1 MSEVFF
7 DVSIITV
14 AATILAL
21 VARYLKQPI
30 ILAFVITGFLLS
42 SQITGLMVNQ
52 AFIAELSTFGIA
64 LLLFLVGIELDLN
77 KLSSLGKTALWLGFL
92 QVILTTVAAFL
103 LAVILGFSSIVSLY
117 IGVALAFSSTIIVV
131 KIMSEQKALDSLY
144 GRISLGTLLIQD
156 LLAIVALIVLSGI
169 NSTGASSNW
178 LLILLATL
186 KGIIFVSVILLAQK
200 YILHKL
206 FAWLT
211 SSSEML
217 LLSSLAWCF
226 AVALVAN
233 LAGFSLEIGAF
244 LAGIALAPLPY
255 NLEII
260 SRVKPLRD
268 FFITLFFVALGTQ
281 LIVTGDMTWLWPVLI
296 LILFVLL
303 LKPLIVMLILGAL
316 GYKKRTNFLVGISL
330 AQISE
335 FSLVLMTVGLRLGH
349 LSPALISVI
358 TMVTVVSI
366 VVSSYYITY
375 GEKIYRQLAPY
386 LGWLE
391 KGDDGMEIS
400 LDPPTNLKQH
410 AVVFG
415 YHRLGEK
422 IVNTL
427 LKLDQKVLVIDFNPV
442 AIKHL
447 TNENLISIYGD
458 MSDLEILEKAKI
470 DKARMVISTVPDLDD
485 NLLLLKDL
493 KTKSSKVPVYVTA
506 NSWHETK
513 ALYEAGA
520 DYVIFPHHLSGEH
533 FSLMLQ
539 SLMIDQNRILADKAH
554 HLDELNAHYTSFHH
568 K

>member
-1 MSEVFF
+1 MSEIFF
-7 DVSIITV
+7 DVSIITI
-14 AATILAL
+14 AATALAL
-21 VARYLKQPI
+21 LARYFKQPI
-30 ILAFVITGFLLS
+30 ILAFFITGFILS
-42 SQITGLMVNQ
+42 SSFTGLSVNQ
-52 AFIAELSTFGIA
+52 EFISELSTFGIA
-64 LLLFLVGIELDLN
+64 LLLFLVGIELDLT
-77 KLSSLGKTALWLGFL
+77 KITTLGKTTLGLGFL
-92 QVILTTVAAFL
+92 QVILTS
-103 LAVILGFSSIVSLY
+103 LAGYLTGTTLGLSNISSIYLG
-117 IGVALAFSSTIIVV
+117 IALAFSSTIIVV
-131 KIMSEQKALDSLY
+131 KIMSEQKSLDSLY
-144 GRISLGTLLIQD
+144 GRISLSTLLIQD
-156 LLAIVALIVLSGI
+156 LLAIIALIVLSGI
-169 NSTGASSNW
+169 NSTNGNGNW
-178 LLILLATL
+178 LQIIFAML
-186 KGIIFVSVILLAQK
+186 KGVIFVGLILLAQK
-200 YILHKL
+200 YLLKKL

-226 AVALVAN
+226 AIALIAK

-281 LIVTGDMTWLWPVLI
+281 LTINQGYAWLWPIII
-296 LILFVLL
+296 LSAFVLL

-316 GYKKRTNFLVGISL
+316 GYKKRTSFMVGISL

-335 FSLVLMTVGLRLGH
+335 FSLVLAALGLKLGH
-349 LSPALISVI
+349 IPEEIAAVI
-358 TMVTVVSI
+358 TLITIISI
-366 VVSSYYITY
+366 VISTYFITY
-375 GEKIYRQLAPY
+375 GENIYRRLAPF
-386 LGWLE
+386 LTWLE
-391 KGDDGMEIS
+391 QTNIEDEIN
-400 LDPPTNLKQH
+400 LAPPANLSQH
-410 AVVFG
+410 TIVFG

-422 IVNTL
+422 IVSTL
-427 LKLDQKVLVIDFNPV
+427 LRLKQKVIVIDFNPQ

-447 TNENLISIYGD
+447 TSEKLISFYGD

-470 DKARMVISTVPDLDD
+470 EKAKMIISTVPDAGD

-493 KTKSSKVPVYVTA
+493 RAKKIKVPVYVTA

-539 SLMIDQNRILADKAH
+539 SLMIDQNRILADKTH
-554 HLDELNAHYTSFHH
+554 HLNELQQHYNGFHS